1 MLSQAAAFGV
11 PMQINHQGVVTV
23 SGVRFSGN
31 GDFRF
36 ALVDPDVGSN
46 GTNVWTNDGTN
57 LGAATMPT
65 AAASLPVVGGIYNVR
80 LGDTQLANMTAIP
93 ASVSADDNIVLRIWV
108 DDTQGGGVLQL
119 SPDQVLTSAPYAMHA
134 RNATNADT
142 LGGVSATQLQTTQP
156 PIGSIIAWHKNV
168 TGVPALPPEW
178 LECNGQTVSDTG
190 SPPNGQAVP
199 NLNGGARFLR
209 GGATSGSLQ
218 GDSTRLPSPFRTDG
232 VGDHTHTI
240 PQADQG
246 APSNGRTQ
254 VGGTAIQFSIG
265 TGAGSAHSH
274 AISATGDPE
283 TRPINMSVVWI
294 IRIK

>member
-1 MLSQAAAFGV
+1 MFRSTYTVAIVLLLPFTAYGV

-46 GTNVWTNDGTN
+46 GANVWTNDGTN

-65 AAASLPVVGGIYNVR
+65 AAVSLPVVGGIYNVR

-93 ASVSADDNIVLRIWV
+93 ASVFADQNIVLRIWF

-134 RNATNADT
+134 ETASNANTV
-142 LGGVSATQLQTTQP
+142 GGVSASQLQTTQP
-156 PIGSIIAWHKNV
+156 PIGSIVAWHKNL

-178 LECNGQTVSDTG
+178 LECNGQTVSDAG
-190 SPPNGQAVP
+190 SPLNGQVVP
-199 NLNGGARFLR
+199 DLNSVVPMYAGGGRFLR
-209 GGATSGSLQ
+209 GGTSSGILQ
-218 GDSTRLPSPFRTDG
+218 DSSVMFPNDTSDAFTNSDG
-232 VGDHTHTI
+232 TGPETI
-240 PQADQG
+240 PSRDAHVSSIVVNQVVQG
-246 APSNGRTQ
+246 TTS
-254 VGGTAIQFSIG
+254 
-265 TGAGSAHSH
+265 
-274 AISATGDPE
+274 
-283 TRPINMSVVWI
+283 RPVNMSVVWI